1 MNNILQ
7 FKQLILTIMPVLNL
21 LKTRYVDMEI
31 RKLPYGI
38 LKKLSYQL
46 DIDGLHDWEAL
57 ISVMPTGMYSKEQVT
72 KQYLDFSP

>member
-1 MNNILQ
+1 ML
-7 FKQLILTIMPVLNL
+7 VLNL

-38 LKKLSYQL
+38 LKKLSDQL
-46 DIDGLHDWEAL
+46 GIDGPHDWQAL
-57 ISVMPTGMYSKEQVT
+57 ISVMPIGMYSKEQVT